1 MVVEV
6 TEEGLEEFFSVI
18 APLLDERQRR
28 VVAGATARLLGRG
41 GTTAVARAAE
51 MSRNTVTTG
60 AVELEAGEAAL
71 DDRVCR
77 VGGGRKQAIDK
88 DPNLLLE
95 LDDLVSPEARG
106 DPMSP
111 LRWTSKSTYKLA
123 DALRAKGFDVGPTT
137 VRELLHEMGYSLQGT
152 SKQKEGAQH
161 VDRDAQFHHINDTAA
176 AFVAN
181 GQPVI
186 SVDAKKK
193 ELIGEYANA
202 GQEYQPTGKPTRTK
216 VHDFIDPEMGK
227 AIPYGVYDLGADE
240 GWVSVGDDADTAGF
254 AVATIG
260 RWWAQ
265 MGRPRYPEATQLLI
279 CADAGGS
286 NGYRIRAWKVELAKL
301 AKETGLEIT
310 VAHFPPGTSK
320 WNKIE
325 HRLFSFITMNWRGRP
340 LTSYRVMVQLI
351 ANTTTKKGL
360 KVNAA
365 LDESHYPTGIK
376 ISNEELAAV
385 PLTRN
390 KFHGDWNY
398 TVHPEPLK

>member
-1 MVVEV
+1 MEV
-6 TEEGLEEFFSVI
+6 ADEQLAEFFATI
-18 APLLDERQRR
+18 DPLLDERQRR
-28 VVAGATARLLGRG
+28 MTAGAAARMLGRG
-41 GTTAVARAAE
+41 GTTTVARLAH
-51 MSRNTVTTG
+51 MSRNTVLTG
-60 AVELEAGEAAL
+60 AREVQAGGAVRS
-71 DDRVCR
+71 DRVR
-77 VGGGRKQAIDK
+77 REGAGRKRNIDK

-111 LRWTSKSTYKLA
+111 LRWTATSTYQLA
-123 DALRAKGFDVGPTT
+123 ETLRDRGFAVGPTT

-161 VDRDAQFHHINDTAA
+161 VDRDAQFHHINDTAG
-176 AFVAN
+176 AFLAD
-181 GQPVI
+181 GQPVV

-193 ELIGEYANA
+193 ELIGEYSNA
-202 GQEYQPTGKPTRTK
+202 GQEYQPKGKPARTK

-227 AIPYGVYDLGADE
+227 AIPYGVYDLGANE

-265 MGRPRYPEATQLLI
+265 MGRQRYPKATRLLI

-351 ANTTTKKGL
+351 ANTTTTKGL
-360 KVNAA
+360 KVNAE
-365 LDESHYPTGIK
+365 LDEGYYPTGIK
-376 ISNEELAAV
+376 ISDKELAAV

-390 KFHGDWNY
+390 EFHGDWNY
-398 TVHPEPLK
+398 IVHPKPLT

>member
-1 MVVEV
+1 MDVGDEQL
-6 TEEGLEEFFSVI
+6 TEFFSVVM
-18 APLLDERQRR
+18 PLFDERQRR
-28 VVAGATARLLGRG
+28 VLSGACARMLGRG
-41 GTTAVARAAE
+41 GVSAVARTAA
-51 MSRNTVTTG
+51 MSRNTVIAGSREITTG
-60 AVELEAGEAAL
+60 VFEASP
-71 DDRVCR
+71 RVR
-77 VGGGRKQAIDK
+77 KEGGGRKRLIDK

-111 LRWTSKSTYKLA
+111 LRWTAKSTYHLA
-123 DALRAKGFDVGPTT
+123 DALSAKGFEISARTVGD
-137 VRELLHEMGYSLQGT
+137 LLAEMGYSLQGT
-152 SKQKEGAQH
+152 SKQREGAQH
-161 VDRDAQFHHINDTAA
+161 VDRDAQFHYINDTAGTFLA
-176 AFVAN
+176 EN
-181 GQPVI
+181 QPVI

-193 ELIGEYANA
+193 ELIGEYSNKGKEYHPP
-202 GQEYQPTGKPTRTK
+202 GQPTRTN

-265 MGRPRYPEATQLLI
+265 MGRHRYPEATKLLV

-301 AKETGLEIT
+301 AAETGLEIT
-310 VAHFPPGTSK
+310 VVHYPPGTSK

-325 HRLFSFITMNWRGRP
+325 HRMFSFITMNWRGRP

-351 ANTTTKKGL
+351 ANTTTTKGL
-360 KVNAA
+360 KVNAE
-365 LDESHYPTGIK
+365 LDQDYYPVGVK
-376 ISNEELAAV
+376 ISKKELAAV
-385 PLTRN
+385 PLTRHE
-390 KFHGDWNY
+390 FHGDWNY
-398 TVHPEPLK
+398 TVHPKPLK

>member
-1 MVVEV
+1 VEV
-6 TEEGLEEFFSVI
+6 TEEGLKEFFSVI
-18 APLLDERQRR
+18 SPLLDERQRR
-28 VVAGATARLLGRG
+28 VIAGATARLLGRG
-41 GTTAVARAAE
+41 GTTAVARTAE

-60 AVELEAGEAAL
+60 ATEIETSGAL
-71 DDRVCR
+71 PQDRVRR
-77 VGGGRKQAIDK
+77 VGGGRKQVIDK

-176 AFVAN
+176 AFMAK

-193 ELIGEYANA
+193 ELIGEYTNA
-202 GQEYQPTGKPTRTK
+202 GQEYQPSGKPVRTQ

-240 GWVSVGDDADTAGF
+240 GWVSVGDDADTAAF

-265 MGRPRYPEATQLLI
+265 MGRPRYPKATRLLI

-351 ANTTTKKGL
+351 ANTTTTKGL

-365 LDESHYPTGIK
+365 LDEGYYPTGVK
-376 ISNEELAAV
+376 ITKEELAAV
-385 PLTRN
+385 PITRDS
-390 KFHGDWNY
+390 FHGDWNY
-398 TVHPEPLK
+398 TIHPKPLK

>member
-1 MVVEV
+1 MEV
-6 TEEGLEEFFSVI
+6 ADEQLAEFFATI
-18 APLLDERQRR
+18 DPLLDERQRR
-28 VVAGATARLLGRG
+28 MTAGAAARMLGRG
-41 GTTAVARAAE
+41 GTTTVARLAH
-51 MSRNTVTTG
+51 MSRNTVLTG
-60 AVELEAGEAAL
+60 AREVQAGGAVRS
-71 DDRVCR
+71 DRVR
-77 VGGGRKQAIDK
+77 REGAGRKRNIDK

-111 LRWTSKSTYKLA
+111 LRWTATSTYQLA
-123 DALRAKGFDVGPTT
+123 ETLRDRGFAVGPTT

-161 VDRDAQFHHINDTAA
+161 VDRDAQFHHINDTAG
-176 AFVAN
+176 AFLADN
-181 GQPVI
+181 QPVI

-193 ELIGEYANA
+193 ELIGEYSNA
-202 GQEYQPTGKPTRTK
+202 GQEYQPKGKPARTK

-227 AIPYGVYDLGADE
+227 AIPYGVYDLGANE

-265 MGRPRYPEATQLLI
+265 MGRQRYPKATRLLI

-351 ANTTTKKGL
+351 ANTTTTKGL
-360 KVNAA
+360 KVNAE
-365 LDESHYPTGIK
+365 LDEGYYPTGIK
-376 ISNEELAAV
+376 ISDKELAAV

-390 KFHGDWNY
+390 EFHGDWNY
-398 TVHPEPLK
+398 IVHPKPLT

>member
-18 APLLDERQRR
+18 SPLLDERQRR
-28 VVAGATARLLGRG
+28 VVAGATARLIGRG
-41 GTTAVARAAE
+41 GITAVARAAD
-51 MSRNTVTTG
+51 MSRNTVMNG
-60 AVELEAGEAAL
+60 AGEIETGEAVPQR
-71 DDRVCR
+71 RVRR

-176 AFVAN
+176 AFVAD

-193 ELIGEYANA
+193 ELIGEYSNA
-202 GQEYQPTGKPTRTK
+202 GSEYQPSGEPSRTN

-265 MGRPRYPEATQLLI
+265 MGRSRYPDATRLLI

-286 NGYRIRAWKVELAKL
+286 NGYRIRAWKLELAKL

-325 HRLFSFITMNWRGRP
+325 HRMFSFITMNWRGRP
-340 LTSYRVMVQLI
+340 LTSYRVIVQLI

-365 LDESHYPTGIK
+365 LDEGHYPTGIK
-376 ISNEELAAV
+376 ISNEELAAI
-385 PLTRN
+385 PLTRD

-398 TVHPEPLK
+398 TVHPKPLK

>member
-1 MVVEV
+1 MEV
-6 TEEGLEEFFSVI
+6 AEGKVTEFFSVVM
-18 APLLDERQRR
+18 PLLDERQRR
-28 VVAGATARLLGRG
+28 VVSGAAAKMLGRG
-41 GTTAVARAAE
+41 GTTAVARLAS
-51 MSRNTVTTG
+51 MSRNTVITG
-60 AVELEAGEAAL
+60 TQEIESGKATPTE
-71 DDRVCR
+71 RVR
-77 VGGGRKQAIDK
+77 REGGGRKRLIDK

-111 LRWTSKSTYKLA
+111 LRWTAKSTYRLAAALGAKGYEISPKTVGDLLA
-123 DALRAKGFDVGPTT
+123 D
-137 VRELLHEMGYSLQGT
+137 MGYSLQGT

-161 VDRDAQFHHINDTAA
+161 VDRDAQFRYINDTAGR
-176 AFVAN
+176 FLSE

-193 ELIGEYANA
+193 ELVGEYSNA
-202 GQEYQPTGKPTRTK
+202 GQEYHPKATPTRTQ

-240 GWVSVGDDADTAGF
+240 GWVSVGNDADTAGF

-265 MGRPRYPEATQLLI
+265 MGRHRYPEATTLLV

-286 NGYRIRAWKVELAKL
+286 NGYRLRAWKVELAKL
-301 AKETGLEIT
+301 AADTGLEIT
-310 VAHFPPGTSK
+310 VCHFPPGTSK

-325 HRLFSFITMNWRGRP
+325 HRMFSFITMNWRGRP
-340 LTSYRVMVQLI
+340 LTSYRVVVQLI

-360 KVNAA
+360 KIEAE
-365 LDESHYPTGIK
+365 LDEGYYPTGVK
-376 ISNEELAAV
+376 ITNKELAAV
-385 PLTRN
+385 PLTRHE
-390 KFHGDWNY
+390 FHGDWNY
-398 TVHPEPLK
+398 TVHTSPLK

>member
-1 MVVEV
+1 VEV
-6 TEEGLEEFFSVI
+6 TEGELTEFFSVVM
-18 APLLDERQRR
+18 PLLDERQRR
-28 VVAGATARLLGRG
+28 VTAGAAAAMLGWG
-41 GTTAVARAAE
+41 GVSAVARATS
-51 MSRNTVTTG
+51 MSRNTVQNGARAVASGG
-60 AVELEAGEAAL
+60 AVPTT
-71 DDRVCR
+71 RVR
-77 VGGGRKQAIDK
+77 SEGGGRKRLIDK

-111 LRWTSKSTYKLA
+111 LRWTAKSTYHLA
-123 DALRAKGFDVGPTT
+123 EALRAQGYEVSPRTVGD
-137 VRELLHEMGYSLQGT
+137 LLAEMGYSLQGT

-161 VDRDAQFHHINDTAA
+161 VDRDAQFHYINDTAGH
-176 AFVAN
+176 FLKE

-193 ELIGEYANA
+193 ELVGDYSNA
-202 GQEYQPTGKPTRTK
+202 GVEYQPQGKPARTQ

-265 MGRPRYPEATQLLI
+265 MGQRRYPEATKLLI

-286 NGYRIRAWKVELAKL
+286 NGYRLRAFKVELAKL
-301 AKETGLEIT
+301 AKETGLEVT
-310 VAHFPPGTSK
+310 VCHFPPGTSK

-325 HRLFSFITMNWRGRP
+325 HRMFSFITMNWRGRP
-340 LTSYRVMVQLI
+340 LTSYRVIVQLI

-360 KVNAA
+360 KINAE
-365 LDESHYPTGIK
+365 LDEGYYPVGVK
-376 ISNEELAAV
+376 ISNKELAAV
-385 PLTRN
+385 PLTRHE
-390 KFHGDWNY
+390 FHGDWNY
-398 TVHPEPLK
+398 TVHSEPLK

>member
-1 MVVEV
+1 VVVEV

-60 AVELEAGEAAL
+60 AVEIEAGEAAL
-71 DDRVCR
+71 DDRVRR

>member
-1 MVVEV
+1 MVEV
-6 TEEGLEEFFSVI
+6 AEEQLAEFFSTVL
-18 APLLDERQRR
+18 PLLDERQKRM
-28 VVAGATARLLGRG
+28 VVGAGAKMLGRG
-41 GTTAVARAAE
+41 GVSLVSRAAAV
-51 MSRNTVTTG
+51 SRNTVITG
-60 AVELEAGEAAL
+60 ARQIASGETAPSP
-71 DDRVCR
+71 RVR
-77 VGGGRKQAIDK
+77 REGAGRKALIDK
-88 DPNLLLE
+88 DPDLLLE

-111 LRWTSKSTYKLA
+111 LRWTSKSTYNIA
-123 DALRAKGFDVGPTT
+123 GALRAKGFTISPRTVGA
-137 VRELLHEMGYSLQGT
+137 LLSDMGYSLQGT

-161 VDRDAQFHHINDTAA
+161 VDRDAQSRHINDTAV
-176 AFVAN
+176 AFMKD

-193 ELIGEYANA
+193 ELVGEYSNA
-202 GQEYQPTGKPTRTK
+202 GKEFQPKGKPARTK

-254 AVATIG
+254 AVATIS

-265 MGRPRYPEATQLLI
+265 MGRLRYPDATRLLV

-310 VAHFPPGTSK
+310 VCHYPPGTSK

-340 LTSYRVMVQLI
+340 LTSYRVIVQLI

-360 KVNAA
+360 KVQAE
-365 LDESHYPTGIK
+365 LDQGHYPTGVK
-376 ISNEELAAV
+376 ITDKELSAV
-385 PLTRN
+385 PLTRHE
-390 KFHGDWNY
+390 FQG
-398 TVHPEPLK
+398 V

>member
-1 MVVEV
+1 MEV
-6 TEEGLEEFFSVI
+6 TEDGLEEFFSVI
-18 APLLDERQRR
+18 SPLLDERQRR

-60 AVELEAGEAAL
+60 ATEVETGDTGP
-71 DDRVCR
+71 DDRVRR

-161 VDRDAQFHHINDTAA
+161 VDRDAQFHHINDSAA
-176 AFVAN
+176 AFVAD

-193 ELIGEYANA
+193 ELIGEYSNT
-202 GQEYQPTGKPTRTK
+202 GQEYQPSGKPARTK

-265 MGRPRYPEATQLLI
+265 MGRPRYPKATRLLI

-365 LDESHYPTGIK
+365 LDEGYYPTGVK
-376 ISNEELAAV
+376 ISKEELAAV
-385 PLTRN
+385 PLTRDT
-390 KFHGDWNY
+390 FHGDWNY
-398 TVHPEPLK
+398 TIHPQPLK

>member
-1 MVVEV
+1 MEV
-6 TEEGLEEFFSVI
+6 AEEQLAEFFAMI
-18 APLLDERQRR
+18 DPLLDERQRR
-28 VVAGATARLLGRG
+28 MTAGAAAQMLGRG
-41 GTTAVARAAE
+41 GTTTVARLAH
-51 MSRNTVTTG
+51 MSRNTVLTG
-60 AVELEAGEAAL
+60 AREVQAGEAVRS
-71 DDRVCR
+71 DRVR
-77 VGGGRKQAIDK
+77 REGAGRKRNIDK

-111 LRWTSKSTYKLA
+111 LRWTAKSTYQLA
-123 DALRAKGFDVGPTT
+123 DTLRAKGFDVGPTT

-161 VDRDAQFHHINDTAA
+161 VDRDAQFHHINDTAGVFCA
-176 AFVAN
+176 DN
-181 GQPVI
+181 QPVI

-193 ELIGEYANA
+193 ELIGEYSNA
-202 GQEYQPTGKPTRTK
+202 GQEYQPKGKRARTK

-265 MGRPRYPEATQLLI
+265 MGRQRYPKATRLLI

-351 ANTTTKKGL
+351 ANTTTTKGL
-360 KVNAA
+360 KVNAE
-365 LDESHYPTGIK
+365 LDEGYYPTGVK
-376 ISNEELAAV
+376 ISDKELAAV

-390 KFHGDWNY
+390 EFHGDWNY
-398 TVHPEPLK
+398 TVHPKPLR

>member
-1 MVVEV
+1 VVQV
-6 TEEGLEEFFSVI
+6 AEEQFAEFFSTVL
-18 APLLDERQRR
+18 PLLDERQKR
-28 VVAGATARLLGRG
+28 VLVGAGAKMLGRG
-41 GTTAVARAAE
+41 GVSVVSRAAAV
-51 MSRNTVTTG
+51 SRNTVMTG
-60 AVELEAGEAAL
+60 ARQIASGETAPSP
-71 DDRVCR
+71 RVR
-77 VGGGRKQAIDK
+77 REGAGRKALIDK
-88 DPNLLLE
+88 DPDLLLE

-111 LRWTSKSTYKLA
+111 LCWTSKSTYNIA
-123 DALRAKGFDVGPTT
+123 GALKAKGFMISPRTVGA
-137 VRELLHEMGYSLQGT
+137 LLGEMGYSLQGT

-161 VDRDAQFHHINDTAA
+161 VDRDAQFHHINDTAV
-176 AFVAN
+176 AFMKD

-193 ELIGEYANA
+193 ELVGEYSNA
-202 GQEYQPTGKPTRTK
+202 GKEFQPKGTPSRTK

-254 AVATIG
+254 AVATIS
-260 RWWAQ
+260 RWWVQ
-265 MGRPRYPEATQLLI
+265 MGRLRYPDATRLLV

-301 AKETGLEIT
+301 ARETGLEIT
-310 VAHFPPGTSK
+310 VCHYPPGTSK

-340 LTSYRVMVQLI
+340 LTSYRVIVQLI

-360 KVNAA
+360 KVNAE
-365 LDESHYPTGIK
+365 LDQGHYPTGIK
-376 ISNEELAAV
+376 ITDKELSAV
-385 PLTRN
+385 PLTRHE
-390 KFHGDWNY
+390 FQGAWNY
-398 TVHPEPLK
+398 TVHPQPLK

>member
-1 MVVEV
+1 VVV
-6 TEEGLEEFFSVI
+6 VSEEQLTEFFSAVM
-18 APLLDERQRR
+18 PLLDERQRR
-28 VVAGATARLLGRG
+28 VVAGASAKMFGRG
-41 GTTAVARAAE
+41 GASTVARAAA
-51 MSRNTVTTG
+51 MSRNTVITG
-60 AVELEAGEAAL
+60 ANEVSSGEAAPSP
-71 DDRVCR
+71 RVR
-77 VGGGRKQAIDK
+77 REGGGRKALIDK

-111 LRWTSKSTYKLA
+111 LRWTSKSTYHLA
-123 DALRAKGFDVGPTT
+123 DALRAKGFPISPRT
-137 VRELLHEMGYSLQGT
+137 VSELLGDMGYSLQAT

-161 VDRDAQFHHINDTAA
+161 VDRDAQFRHINETAV
-176 AFVAN
+176 AFMAD

-193 ELIGEYANA
+193 ELVGEYSNA
-202 GQEYQPTGKPTRTK
+202 GKEYQPKKTPTRTK

-265 MGRPRYPEATQLLI
+265 MGRLRYPEATRLLV

-301 AKETGLEIT
+301 ASETGLEIT
-310 VAHFPPGTSK
+310 VCHYPPGTSK

-340 LTSYRVMVQLI
+340 LTSYRVIVQLI

-360 KVNAA
+360 KVNAE
-365 LDESHYPTGIK
+365 LDQGHYPTGVK
-376 ISNEELAAV
+376 ITNKELAAV
-385 PLTRN
+385 PLTRDE
-390 KFHGDWNY
+390 FQGAWNY
-398 TVHPEPLK
+398 TVHPQALK

>member
-1 MVVEV
+1 MEV
-6 TEEGLEEFFSVI
+6 AEDRLAEFFASMT
-18 APLLDERQRR
+18 PLLDERQRR
-28 VVAGATARLLGRG
+28 MAAGAVARMLGRG
-41 GTTAVARAAE
+41 GTTTVARLAH
-51 MSRNTVTTG
+51 MSRNTVLTG
-60 AVELEAGEAAL
+60 AREVEAGEATGSS
-71 DDRVCR
+71 RIR
-77 VGGGRKQAIDK
+77 REGGGRKRSIDK
-88 DPNLLLE
+88 DPILLLE

-111 LRWTSKSTYKLA
+111 LRWTAKSTYQLA
-123 DALRAKGFDVGPTT
+123 DALRAKGYDIGPTT

-176 AFVAN
+176 AFLADN
-181 GQPVI
+181 QPVI

-193 ELIGEYANA
+193 ELIGEYSNG
-202 GQEYQPTGKPTRTK
+202 GQEYQPKGKPDRTK

-265 MGRPRYPEATQLLI
+265 MGRPRYPKATRLLI

-325 HRLFSFITMNWRGRP
+325 HRLFSFITMNWSGRP

-360 KVNAA
+360 KVNAE
-365 LDESHYPTGIK
+365 LDEGYYPTGVK
-376 ISNEELAAV
+376 ISDKELAAV

-390 KFHGDWNY
+390 EFHGDWNY
-398 TVHPEPLK
+398 TVHPKPLK

>member
-60 AVELEAGEAAL
+60 AVEMDAGEAAL
-71 DDRVCR
+71 DDRVRR

>member
-1 MVVEV
+1 MEV

-60 AVELEAGEAAL
+60 AVEIEAGEAAL
-71 DDRVCR
+71 DDRVRR

>member
-1 MVVEV
+1 VVVEV

-18 APLLDERQRR
+18 SPLLDERQRR

-41 GTTAVARAAE
+41 GTTAVARTAE

-60 AVELEAGEAAL
+60 ATEIETGDAAP
-71 DDRVCR
+71 DVRVRR

-123 DALRAKGFDVGPTT
+123 DALRAKGFDVGPST

-161 VDRDAQFHHINDTAA
+161 VDRDAQFHYINDTAGT
-176 AFVAN
+176 FVVEN
-181 GQPVI
+181 QPVI

-193 ELIGEYANA
+193 ELIGEYSNA
-202 GQEYQPTGKPTRTK
+202 GQEYQPSGQPARTN

-265 MGRPRYPEATQLLI
+265 MGRHRYPGATKLLI

-310 VAHFPPGTSK
+310 VVHYPPGTSK

-325 HRLFSFITMNWRGRP
+325 HRMFSFITMNWRGRP

-360 KVNAA
+360 RVKAE
-365 LDESHYPTGIK
+365 LDEGYYPVGVK
-376 ISNEELAAV
+376 ISKQELAAV
-385 PLTRN
+385 PFTRHE
-390 KFHGDWNY
+390 FHGDWNY
-398 TVHPEPLK
+398 TVHPEALK

>member
-1 MVVEV
+1 MEV
-6 TEEGLEEFFSVI
+6 AEEQLAEFFAMI
-18 APLLDERQRR
+18 DPLLDERQRR
-28 VVAGATARLLGRG
+28 MTAGAAAQMLGRG
-41 GTTAVARAAE
+41 GTTTVARLAH
-51 MSRNTVTTG
+51 MSRNTVLTG
-60 AVELEAGEAAL
+60 AREVQAGEAVRS
-71 DDRVCR
+71 DRVR
-77 VGGGRKQAIDK
+77 REGAGRKRNIDK

-111 LRWTSKSTYKLA
+111 LRWTAKSTYQLA
-123 DALRAKGFDVGPTT
+123 DTLRAKGFDVGPTT
-137 VRELLHEMGYSLQGT
+137 VRELLHEMGYSLQAT

-161 VDRDAQFHHINDTAA
+161 VDRDAQFHHINDTAGVFCA
-176 AFVAN
+176 DN
-181 GQPVI
+181 QPVI

-193 ELIGEYANA
+193 ELIGEYSNA
-202 GQEYQPTGKPTRTK
+202 GQEYQPKGKRARTK

-240 GWVSVGDDADTAGF
+240 GWVSVG
-254 AVATIG
+254 
-260 RWWAQ
+260 
-265 MGRPRYPEATQLLI
+265 
-279 CADAGGS
+279 ADAGGS

-351 ANTTTKKGL
+351 ANTTTTKGL
-360 KVNAA
+360 KVNAE
-365 LDESHYPTGIK
+365 LDEGYYPTGVK
-376 ISNEELAAV
+376 ISDKELAAV

-390 KFHGDWNY
+390 EFHGDWNY
-398 TVHPEPLK
+398 TVHPKPLT